1 MANKKISF
9 CIANYNNP
17 EILKETLTNLIEC
30 TPNTDEYDILIVDD
44 SNNLKE
50 SEFVDFPNTKIYHNE
65 QRKGVGYSLDRA
77 VKLATTESVFFM
89 GDDVRFVPNWFDRFY
104 SVILSHPQSLVSGVC
119 LGLNMDRRVIM
130 GKENRYY
137 GAKILF
143 HVTPLNN
150 NKAALPYR
158 EYLEAKWQTRKSDD
172 IYQLPCILGAAYGAK
187 RDWFIKIR
195 GFEGH
200 RCWGDLEPLVS
211 LRSYIC
217 GGDCILD
224 PKTTFGHIF
233 KTASSNKPVQDLIYN
248 KILIAKTLLPTDME
262 KVVIDWVKT
271 LNSGPMALRM
281 IERDSALISLLAGY
295 GRESVKKFGKSNEW
309 DEEQLRTLIKPTGI
323 LDP

>member
-1 MANKKISF
+1 MSAKSTF
-9 CIANYNNP
+9 VIACFNDQ
-17 EILKETLTNLIEC
+17 ETLKETLVNLSE
-30 TPNTDEYDILIVDD
+30 TVSQENYDVIVVDD
-44 SNNLKE
+44 SGNLDEVPFKDFKNLKI
-50 SEFVDFPNTKIYHNE
+50 FHNP
-65 QRKGVGYSLDRA
+65 QRKGVGYSLDFGVKQAQTEIVFPMGCDIRFSGNWYDRA
-77 VKLATTESVFFM
+77 YAVAK
-89 GDDVRFVPNWFDRFY
+89 
-104 SVILSHPQSLVSGVC
+104 SHPQSLISTVTA
-119 LGLNMDRRVIM
+119 GLNVDRRFIT
-130 GKENRYY
+130 GKENHYY

-150 NKAALPYR
+150 NKAALPFR
-158 EYLEAKWQTRKSDD
+158 EYLEAKWQTKKADD
-172 IYQLPCILGAAYGAK
+172 VYQLPCILGAFYLCH

-200 RCWGDLEPLVS
+200 RTWGDLEPIIS
-211 LRSYIC
+211 LRSYIS
-217 GGDCILD
+217 GGDCLID
-224 PKTTFGHIF
+224 PKTTTGHIF

-262 KVVIDWVKT
+262 KTVIDWVKT

-309 DEEQLRTLIKPTGI
+309 DEEQLRTLIKPTGV